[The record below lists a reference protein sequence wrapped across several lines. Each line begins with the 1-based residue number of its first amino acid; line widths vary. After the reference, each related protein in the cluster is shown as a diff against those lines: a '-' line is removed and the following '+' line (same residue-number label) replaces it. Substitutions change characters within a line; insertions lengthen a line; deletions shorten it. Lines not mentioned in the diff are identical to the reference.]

1 MVNLRSF
8 LCAVAVFGGAAAA
21 ATAQT
26 DPPPVVQVSGM
37 VVTGDSLSPLPYATV
52 FRTRDQR
59 GTTTDINGFFSLPA
73 LAGDTLRISTVGF
86 VGRAIVVPA
95 SSDRFNAVLPL
106 LRDTVTLGTATV
118 NPWPSRERFREEFMA
133 LTMAPDAYTIAN
145 ERLDP
150 VALFDRLSYIE
161 PDAAEVGRTWSTAQA
176 QQAAALGMMPTVSV
190 LNPAA
195 WAAFIRALRS
205 GELRQ

>member
-1 MVNLRSF
+1 
-8 LCAVAVFGGAAAA
+8 
-21 ATAQT
+21 
-26 DPPPVVQVSGM
+26 M

-95 SSDRFNAVLPL
+95 GSDRFNAVLPL

>member
-1 MVNLRSF
+1 MLNLRSVLF
-8 LCAVAVFGGAAAA
+8 AAAVLGGLAAGAA
-21 ATAQT
+21 AQT

-37 VVTGDSLSPLPYATV
+37 VVTGDSLAPLPYATV

-59 GTTTDINGFFSLPA
+59 GTTTDFNGFFSLPA

-86 VGRAIVVPA
+86 VGRALVVPA
-95 SSDRFNAVLPL
+95 GSDRFNAVLPL

-150 VALFDRLSYIE
+150 VALFDRLAYIE

-176 QQAAALGMMPTVSV
+176 QQAAALGTMPTVSV